1 MTTAPQGVKIK
12 KKLQKLTA
20 RIVIIIIFAELNFL
34 KMKTILKIENNVD
47 NDLARAISM
56 DEMLNMVKEDIHE
69 IYKNQNNEIDSK
81 NIARSKKVL
90 Q

>member
-1 MTTAPQGVKIK
+1 
-12 KKLQKLTA
+12 
-20 RIVIIIIFAELNFL
+20 
-34 KMKTILKIENNVD
+34 MKTILKIENNVD